1 MIFFFRGSLFLN
13 RPALMEFYRRKYDQ
27 KSGDNY
33 VLEAPRT
40 GKTAWSTGVVVCS
53 PRLGWAVVSYLDF
66 TPIPLTLEHIGT
78 NLSQTAEISEK

>member
-1 MIFFFRGSLFLN
+1 MAEVSGIWGKFG
-13 RPALMEFYRRKYDQ
+13 A

-33 VLEAPRT
+33 VLEAPL
-40 GKTAWSTGVVVCS
+40 TAKFSGVVVCS

-66 TPIPLTLEHIGT
+66 TPIPLTLEHIYT